1 EMSLIKGEPYELT
14 KSGHIGTPVS
24 RAQPS
29 ASKGS
34 TATLA
39 VNTIKLPYNLP
50 PHITLDTEYSAL
62 FSAMLKSRTKEERR
76 KRKAEADI
84 LELCTTNEGEVPEGL
99 SGRKKKKML
108 REREFMKRQQNK
120 THLRLCA
127 YLRRCFAAIAAA
139 ATNNPSLFTQAEM
152 RFREEDTIKGW
163 TPLDLAGTCKTGCLA
178 LPGLRIKFNYRPGD
192 IILVRGRLIK
202 HGVVDWEG
210 DGNHIFTTSFNHYTE
225 WELGEVQ
232 PVCLVNKVWDPS
244 IQAPSASCPLLNQ
257 QNWKYTLKIA
267 PLPQKRHDSMRKF
280 TAYVT
285 WPSDHIIGLVE
296 TALHDISGPEI
307 LSKTAPGEDT
317 DPGLLLQWTTYD
329 SLVHSLT
336 LEYPDRVLTSSYNI
350 RKALIR
356 KHFLYQTVTGYLTKR
371 PGSILRKAVPQTWLI
386 DISFADE
393 LDDAWADELWDLS
406 EELERGDKWFIL
418 KPGMADR
425 GQGIRM
431 FNSRE
436 SLQNIFESFEDNSS
450 DEETTGS
457 DVDAQ
462 GNSKTAVMTS
472 QLRHFVIQEYLD
484 NPLLV
489 DPAQAKVD
497 LSAPTPSQGLLRG
510 RKFHLRVYCVA
521 SGALKLFMSPN
532 ILALFAGTVYAPPSS
547 LLGDDPSEID
557 LSPHLTNTALQDNVH
572 ESSIRLLKE
581 LIGCDILSAPTPS
594 SGTTFRLEDAQ
605 DIEEQVSSILAETFK
620 AALTSVVHFQVLPNA
635 FELFGVDFLV
645 THTPELEPQSS
656 RFQVHLLEVNA
667 EPAIELTGVRL
678 NWILVDLFKGIAHT
692 CVKPFFEGAK
702 PNSNQDQESNQWL
715 RKCLDIETRKY

>member
-1 EMSLIKGEPYELT
+1 
-14 KSGHIGTPVS
+14 
-24 RAQPS
+24 
-29 ASKGS
+29 
-34 TATLA
+34 
-39 VNTIKLPYNLP
+39 
-50 PHITLDTEYSAL
+50 
-62 FSAMLKSRTKEERR
+62 
-76 KRKAEADI
+76 
-84 LELCTTNEGEVPEGL
+84 
-99 SGRKKKKML
+99 
-108 REREFMKRQQNK
+108 
-120 THLRLCA
+120 
-127 YLRRCFAAIAAA
+127 
-139 ATNNPSLFTQAEM
+139 M
-152 RFREEDTIKGW
+152 R
-163 TPLDLAGTCKTGCLA
+163 
-178 LPGLRIKFNYRPGD
+178 N
-192 IILVRGRLIK
+192 
-202 HGVVDWEG
+202 
-210 DGNHIFTTSFNHYTE
+210 
-225 WELGEVQ
+225 
-232 PVCLVNKVWDPS
+232 
-244 IQAPSASCPLLNQ
+244 
-257 QNWKYTLKIA
+257 
-267 PLPQKRHDSMRKF
+267 F

-296 TALHDISGPEI
+296 NALRDISGPEI
-307 LSKTAPGEDT
+307 LSKTAPGENT

-336 LEYPDRVLTSSYNI
+336 LEYPDSVLTSSYNI

-356 KHFLYQTVTGYLTKR
+356 KHFLYQTITGYLTKT
-371 PGSILRKAVPQTWLI
+371 PESILRKAVPRTWLI

-406 EELERGDKWFIL
+406 VELEKGDKWFIL

-436 SLQNIFESFEDNSS
+436 SLQAIFESFEDDSS

-457 DVDAQ
+457 DVDTQ

-497 LSAPTPSQGLLRG
+497 PSAPTPPGDLLRG

-521 SGALKLFMSPN
+521 SGALKIFMSPN
-532 ILALFAGTVYAPPSS
+532 ILALFAGTAYAPPP
-547 LLGDDPSEID
+547 LLLEDDPIEMD

-581 LIGCDILSAPTPS
+581 LIGCDILSAPC
-594 SGTTFRLEDAQ
+594 SGTTFRLEDVQ
-605 DIEEQVSSILAETFK
+605 DIEDQVSGILAETFK
-620 AALTSVVHFQVLPNA
+620 AALTSAVHFQVLPNA

-645 THTPELEPQSS
+645 THIPELEPESS
-656 RFQVHLLEVNA
+656 RFQVHLLEINA
-667 EPAIELTGVRL
+667 EPAIELTGARL

-702 PNSNQDQESNQWL
+702 PNSNQGQEPKQRL